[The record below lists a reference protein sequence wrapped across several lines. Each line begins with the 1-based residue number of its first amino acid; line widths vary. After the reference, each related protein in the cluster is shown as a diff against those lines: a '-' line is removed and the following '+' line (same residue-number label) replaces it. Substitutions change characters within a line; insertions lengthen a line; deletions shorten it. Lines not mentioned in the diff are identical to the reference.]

1 MISVYQLADIGED
14 GANVP
19 ERIAGLGRMP
29 QGDGESESVIDFAW
43 SPDGAYLA
51 YVSTPYGAGE
61 SGRDSDTATL
71 WIVPVAGGPAIEYA
85 TDADG
90 PIYWLPD

>member
-1 MISVYQLADIGED
+1 MKD
-14 GANVP
+14 GAEVP
-19 ERIAGLGRMP
+19 ERMAGLGRMP
-29 QGDGESESVIDFAW
+29 QDNGEGESVIDFAW

-61 SGRDSDTATL
+61 RGSDSDMATL
-71 WIVPVAGGPAIEYA
+71 WIVPVAGGVAVEYG

-90 PIYWLPD
+90 PIYWLPE

>member
-1 MISVYQLADIGED
+1 M
-14 GANVP
+14 
-19 ERIAGLGRMP
+19 
-29 QGDGESESVIDFAW
+29 IDFAW

-71 WIVPVAGGPAIEYA
+71 WIVPVAGGACNRVMRRMLTGRFTGCLTSGRGSPPAHE
-85 TDADG
+85 G
-90 PIYWLPD
+90 LKS